1 MTVLSEIGKLLR
13 REGLYSS
20 HLAKWRALREEGILE
35 GLSRARGRKPIEK
48 NPLAEEIA
56 RLQKENQQLQTHLFQ
71 AQTIIDVQKKKLSQ
85 LLGLNVMP
93 LNDVS
98 MS

>member
-1 MTVLSEIGKLLR
+1 
-13 REGLYSS
+13 
-20 HLAKWRALREEGILE
+20 LAKWRALREEGILE

-71 AQTIIDVQKKKLSQ
+71 AQTIIDVQKKLSQ